1 MGNGFHC
8 NGTHGSC
15 EYGGSCECGC
25 GYCLKERGLMHWDT
39 PICFGDGGI
48 GRDAYGCYKPLDPD
62 PEADDV
68 CACPWRNRSP
78 LQDLCVACRRTR
90 AAHRFDRGCV
100 FQEET
105 MAKIS
110 LRGAAAGAFVDAQ
123 SGVPAT
129 TDDER
134 ALRVATLVH
143 MNMSRG
149 GDERAAIALI
159 KQVVRD
165 GLDAAA
171 DTCTAKRGGS

>member
-1 MGNGFHC
+1 
-8 NGTHGSC
+8 
-15 EYGGSCECGC
+15 
-25 GYCLKERGLMHWDT
+25 
-39 PICFGDGGI
+39 
-48 GRDAYGCYKPLDPD
+48 
-62 PEADDV
+62 
-68 CACPWRNRSP
+68 
-78 LQDLCVACRRTR
+78 
-90 AAHRFDRGCV
+90 
-100 FQEET
+100 